1 MIRKLLTYEEAK
13 RAVESH
19 FKVAFLG
26 EEEAVLLEAANRTLA
41 LDIVSLIDIPAYSTA
56 KVNGYA
62 LKVTDTANAS
72 EEKPVVL
79 KVVGYIGAGDTPTI
93 PIKPGEAVEVMAGA
107 VLPEGVDAVVAAKD
121 TNRVDNELQI
131 YSVAN
136 PGENLLGKGSDI
148 KKGTVVLQK
157 GQVLGSSEIG
167 VLAALGYTQVTV
179 QKIPMVAVFSVG
191 SDVNELDKPLALAKN
206 NDLNSYCIC
215 TAVMECGAKPV
226 YLGVVAAEQQSLIN
240 VLKAALASCDVVI
253 ACGSESDVAEAA
265 ETLSKDAVVV
275 NGVAVKPGKTF
286 ATAYLEGKPVFCLP
300 SNPSVCLLMYQLFVR
315 TLVQRLSGR
324 PPAGLKAVSAFAGA
338 KLFGAKGSRSF
349 QSVALEFDEQCRL
362 IAQPIA
368 SAGAVSGLAEAD
380 GFVQLGENEQFV
392 EVDQEVAVLL
402 YRGLASK
409 T

>member
-1 MIRKLLTYEEAK
+1 MTYEEAK

-26 EEEAVLLEAANRTLA
+26 EEEAVLLEAANRVLA

-62 LKVTDTANAS
+62 LKVTDTADAS
-72 EEKPVVL
+72 EENPVAL
-79 KVVGYIGAGDTPTI
+79 KVVGCIGADDIPAV
-93 PIKPGEAVEVMAGA
+93 PIKAGEAVEVMAGA
-107 VLPEGVDAVVAAKD
+107 VLPEGVDVVVAVED

-136 PGENLLGKGSDI
+136 ACENLLGKGSDI

-167 VLAALGYTQVTV
+167 VLSALGYTQVKV

-191 SDVNELDKPLALAKN
+191 SDVNELGKPLALGKMY
-206 NDLNSYCIC
+206 DLNAYCIC

-226 YLGVVAAEQQSLIN
+226 YMGAVAGGKRLVD

-253 ACGSESDVAEAA
+253 ACGSESFVAEAA

-275 NGVAVKPGKTF
+275 NGIAVKPGKTF
-286 ATAYLEGKPVFCLP
+286 AAAFVAGKPVFCLP
-300 SNPSVCLLMYQLFVR
+300 SNPSACLLMYQLFAR
-315 TLVQRLSGR
+315 TVVQRLAGR
-324 PPAGLKAVSAFAGA
+324 PPAGLKAVHASAGA
-338 KLFGAKGSRSF
+338 KMFGAKGSRSF
-349 QSVALEFDEQCRL
+349 QLVTLEFDEQCRL
-362 IAQPIA
+362 IAQPIS

-380 GFVQLGENEQFV
+380 GFVQLGENEQYV

-402 YRGLASK
+402 YRGLAGK
-409 T
+409 A